1 MQVNIFALFEGFI
14 NTELAWLWSHDDLQ
28 FFLRP
33 WCHFFVVGITVAGAD
48 GAAAPSSPDDL
59 WGLNLR
65 LFGQL
70 RVESRIQ
77 GPWDGRLHIVLVKR
91 IVTIY
96 DAKALMRTQLMLA
109 DYVLNIIRW
118 KDT

>member
-1 MQVNIFALFEGFI
+1 MQVNIFAFLEGFI
-14 NTELAWLWSHDDLQ
+14 NTELAWLWSHDDLR
-28 FFLRP
+28 FLLRP
-33 WCHFFVVGITVAGAD
+33 WCNFFVVEITVAGAD
-48 GAAAPSSPDDL
+48 RAAAPSSPDDL
-59 WGLNLR
+59 RGLNLR

-70 RVESRIQ
+70 RVES
-77 GPWDGRLHIVLVKR
+77 PWDGRLHFVLVKR